1 MDSDSD
7 SDSSV
12 HVDIS
17 SALLGGSTTSSAAAA
32 KGKGKAALP
41 TQDSLAP
48 RGAKG
53 KKLTKKRSDI
63 SANSATQGQDD
74 QDGEEDDEEDA
85 IFASLSALQ
94 HSRNLSEGAALVRK
108 GKDAKQQK
116 GLTGGGSFQSLGL
129 APLLLKALLQRGFT
143 TPTPI
148 QRLALPSILGS
159 TETVVT
165 DRGKKV
171 LVARDHLCMARTGS
185 GKTLCYLLPLL
196 SQLWTHSD
204 KFGARGLILV
214 PTRELALQV
223 LKVGKDLARGIRGE
237 GEALRWAMVV
247 GGEAMETQ
255 FETMAGNPD
264 VCVPLPLSSE
274 RSGLDSAARRVIA
287 TPGRL
292 LHLLVEMNYSLS
304 SVSSLIID
312 EADRLFELG
321 FAEQLHEILHRVPP
335 TRQTLLFSATLP
347 SSLVGF
353 AKAGLQNPKLIRLD
367 VDQKI
372 SKDLQMAYLSVK
384 TTEKEASS
392 SASCA
397 RSSAARS

>member
-1 MDSDSD
+1 MDSD

-17 SALLGGSTTSSAAAA
+17 SALLGPSAASSSASSSKAR
-32 KGKGKAALP
+32 GKAKAPLP
-41 TQDSLAP
+41 SQDSLAP
-48 RGAKG
+48 PSKG
-53 KKLTKKRSDI
+53 NKKLTKRRSDLP
-63 SANSATQGQDD
+63 AAAADPD
-74 QDGEEDDEEDA
+74 AAEDDEEDA
-85 IFASLSALQ
+85 LFASLSALQ
-94 HSRNLSEGAALVRK
+94 HSRNLSEGAAIVRK

-116 GLTGGGSFQSLGL
+116 GLTGGGSFQALGL

-171 LVARDHLCMARTGS
+171 VVARDHLCMARTGS

-196 SQLWTHSD
+196 NQLWSHSD

-223 LKVGKDLARGIRGE
+223 LKVGKDLARGVRGE

-247 GGEAMETQ
+247 GGEAMEAQ

-264 VCVPLPLSSE
+264 VCVPL
-274 RSGLDSAARRVIA
+274 
-287 TPGRL
+287 
-292 LHLLVEMNYSLS
+292 SLS
-304 SVSSLIID
+304 LSLSPRSR
-312 EADRLFELG
+312 AC
-321 FAEQLHEILHRVPP
+321 
-335 TRQTLLFSATLP
+335 
-347 SSLVGF
+347 
-353 AKAGLQNPKLIRLD
+353 
-367 VDQKI
+367 
-372 SKDLQMAYLSVK
+372 
-384 TTEKEASS
+384 
-392 SASCA
+392 SC
-397 RSSAARS
+397 